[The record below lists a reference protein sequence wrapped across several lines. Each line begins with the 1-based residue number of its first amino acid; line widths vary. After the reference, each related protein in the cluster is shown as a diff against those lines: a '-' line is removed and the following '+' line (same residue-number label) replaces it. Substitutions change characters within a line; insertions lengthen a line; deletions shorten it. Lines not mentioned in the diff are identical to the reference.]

1 LGDVFFSLVNYARFL
16 GVNPDDA
23 LASTNMRFRK
33 RFEQMEVLAK
43 EQKLTLSDLNNDAWE
58 ALWVAAKKIVG

>member
-1 LGDVFFSLVNYARFL
+1 
-16 GVNPDDA
+16 
-23 LASTNMRFRK
+23 MRFRK

-58 ALWVAAKKIVG
+58 ALWIAAKKIVG